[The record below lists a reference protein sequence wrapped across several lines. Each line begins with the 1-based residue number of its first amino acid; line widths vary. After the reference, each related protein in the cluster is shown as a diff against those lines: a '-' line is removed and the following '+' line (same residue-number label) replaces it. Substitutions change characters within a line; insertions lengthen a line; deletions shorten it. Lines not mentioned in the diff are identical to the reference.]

1 MFHINHLIK
10 KNNEIFQECLKD
22 KRTNVNYA
30 NLQSFK
36 AELTDVKKTFKNY
49 HLKRLGNKLK
59 LPHLKL
65 NGQ

>member
-36 AELTDVKKTFKNY
+36 AELIDVKKLSEIIT
-49 HLKRLGNKLK
+49 
-59 LPHLKL
+59 
-65 NGQ
+65 